1 MASNAE
7 LEARVRRLEDIQE
20 VWRLLMDYRR
30 HLDARDFRS
39 YSLLFTEDGEW
50 IGGLGSAKGP
60 AEIEALLERTLEVYP
75 DDSTR
80 TYHLVANP
88 EIDVQGDRATA
99 FSTWC
104 FITRGDQDEPV
115 LSLLGHYQDELVRV
129 GEVWRFR
136 RRVAYTD
143 VPYRPLGEAI

>member
-1 MASNAE
+1 MADTAE
-7 LEARVRRLEDIQE
+7 LERRLRRLEDIQG
-20 VWRLLMDYRR
+20 VWQLFMDYRR
-30 HLDARDFRS
+30 HLDARDFRA

-50 IGGLGSAKGP
+50 LGGLGSARGP

-99 FSTWC
+99 YSTWC
-104 FITRGDQDEPV
+104 FITRGERDEPV
-115 LSLLGHYQDELVRV
+115 LSLVGHYRDELVRV
-129 GEVWRFR
+129 GDAWRFR
-136 RRVAYTD
+136 RRIAYTD
-143 VPYRPLGEAI
+143 VPYRPLEAAV